1 MDFVEE
7 EVLRVLH
14 VGLLCSH
21 PDPEARPNMRL
32 VNRYLNGE
40 VLMPSLPESRP
51 EVSYSM
57 NGQVE
62 ETESPEDTASLEL
75 QIQSCIAE
83 EDPAKSFT
91 NFLSKSDNSII

>member
-40 VLMPSLPESRP
+40 VLMPSLPELRP
-51 EVSYSM
+51 VVFYPM

-62 ETESPEDTASLEL
+62 ETESTEHTATLEL
-75 QIQSCIAE
+75 QIQSCNAE

-91 NFLSKSDNSII
+91 NFLSKSDDSII